1 MGLKG
6 RVERVNT
13 RKQAVFSAPSA
24 LKVSRI
30 GIGRIN
36 PDMATV
42 DRAIRIDKTRGYIL
56 PADAQ
61 VYGKVLLWDDQE
73 GSEASLRVAYPKGVS
88 TERQRECGKISSER
102 KD

>member
-1 MGLKG
+1 
-6 RVERVNT
+6 
-13 RKQAVFSAPSA
+13 
-24 LKVSRI
+24 
-30 GIGRIN
+30 
-36 PDMATV
+36 MATV

-88 TERQRECGKISSER
+88 TERQRE
-102 KD
+102 